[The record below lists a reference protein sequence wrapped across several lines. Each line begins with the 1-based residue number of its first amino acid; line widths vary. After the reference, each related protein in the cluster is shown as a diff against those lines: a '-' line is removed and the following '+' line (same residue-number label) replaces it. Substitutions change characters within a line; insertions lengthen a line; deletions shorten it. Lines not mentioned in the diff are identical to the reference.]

1 MAVTTVDPITLSTIW
16 HSMQSYCRE
25 MRHVI
30 IRTAQ
35 SILIS
40 HLQDISVG
48 IWDGQG
54 RTVAIPMGLPS
65 QFLGAKYTIQY
76 LLDHF
81 KGRIFPGDVFLL
93 NDVYKGY
100 GNHLPDWAFI
110 RPIFHGDRLA
120 FFALAR
126 AHQYDTGGAFPGG
139 YFPNAYDII
148 AEGMNIPP
156 VKFME
161 RGVENEDLLR
171 LIYNNV
177 RWPEGV
183 RVDNLAMIAST
194 TICERRLRHLLDKYG
209 QDTVEASIDEMFHRT
224 ERAVREQLRR
234 FPDGTYSAESG
245 CDDDGTVLDEPV
257 YVRLDLTVAGDT
269 LTLDFSRSDKQRKG
283 FVNSTFS
290 AVYSQAVASVLL
302 YFDSSIAD
310 YHNEGSMA
318 PITVINPAGLVTNA
332 QWPATVGAA
341 PITVGSQ
348 VMESVIMALAQ
359 AMPDRAVAPWAR
371 HYRHYIFGPD
381 PRTGDRY
388 VQTMFEPDG
397 GAGAVS
403 GFDGF
408 EGAASITTL
417 GVVRRANVE
426 EMEVRVPWRIRRYE
440 LATDSAG
447 AGKWRGACGVIWEME
462 NAGAEAKMSTGN
474 ADAEVVVPRGVVGGG
489 DSPPNR
495 SWLIRGGERSTVR
508 AHRYYDLLPGDVIV
522 KQSGGGAG
530 VGRPEERDPEAVRE
544 DVRNE
549 IISVQAARD
558 VYRVEIDPKTFEI
571 TRLLPPRKARPR

>member
-1 MAVTTVDPITLSTIW
+1 MARGLIDPVTLSTIW
-16 HSMQSYCRE
+16 HSLQSYCRE

-48 IWDGQG
+48 IWDGEG
-54 RTVAIPMGLPS
+54 RTVAIPTGLPS
-65 QFLGAKYTIQY
+65 QFLGAKYTIRY
-76 LLDHF
+76 ILEHF
-81 KGRIFPGDVFLL
+81 ENRIYPGDVFLL

-110 RPIFHGDRLA
+110 RPIFYRDRLV

-126 AHQYDTGGAFPGG
+126 AHQYDTGGAYPGG

-148 AEGMNIPP
+148 AEGLNIPP

-161 RGVENEDLLR
+161 RGQENEDLLR

-194 TICERRLRHLLDKYG
+194 TICERRLHHLLDKYG
-209 QDTVEASIDEMFHRT
+209 EEVVQASIEEMFQRT
-224 ERAVREQLRR
+224 ERAVREQIRKI
-234 FPDGTYSAESG
+234 PAGVYHAESG

-257 YVRLDLTVAGDT
+257 YVRLDLTVSGDR
-269 LTLDFSRSDKQRKG
+269 LQLDFSRSDAQRKG
-283 FVNSTFS
+283 FVNSTFP
-290 AVYSQAVASVLL
+290 AVYSQAVASVFLF
-302 YFDSSIAD
+302 FDSAIAD

-318 PITVINPAGLVTNA
+318 PIEVVNPPGLVTNA

-348 VMESVIMALAQ
+348 VMESVIMALSQ
-359 AMPDRAVAPWAR
+359 ALPHRAIAPWAR

-397 GAGAVS
+397 GAGAVW
-403 GFDGF
+403 GYDGF

-440 LATDSAG
+440 LAPDSAG
-447 AGKWRGACGVIWEME
+447 PGRWRGACGVIWEME
-462 NAGAEAKMSTGN
+462 NVGAEAKMSTGN
-474 ADAEVVVPRGVVGGG
+474 ADAEVVVPQGVLGGG

-495 SWLIRGGERSTVR
+495 SWLIRDGQRSPIR

-530 VGRPEERDPEAVRE
+530 VGRPEEREPELVRE
-544 DVRNE
+544 DVRNGVV
-549 IISVQAARD
+549 SVEAAREI
-558 VYRVEIDPKTFEI
+558 YRVEIDAKTLEI
-571 TRLLPPRKARPR
+571 VALLPPRSA